1 MRLKDI
7 TEIID
12 GQIVCGEE
20 RLTENFDVGF
30 ASDLMSDVLTLQ
42 STNFLLITGL
52 VNIQTIRT
60 AEMADINCIILVRK
74 KKALPEILEMARLA
88 LKLCINAIQIQHRK
102 RRFYTCRRC
111 FERCKEK
118 IKAVKC

>member
-1 MRLKDI
+1 MKLKDI

-12 GQIVCGEE
+12 GQVVCGDE
-20 RLTENFDVGF
+20 RMMENYEVGF

-42 STNFLLITGL
+42 STNFVLITGL

-74 KKALPEILEMARLA
+74 KKALPEIYEMARQNNITLVECPYSMFKTCGLLFKA
-88 LKLCINAIQIQHRK
+88 GLKAI
-102 RRFYTCRRC
+102 Y
-111 FERCKEK
+111 
-118 IKAVKC
+118 